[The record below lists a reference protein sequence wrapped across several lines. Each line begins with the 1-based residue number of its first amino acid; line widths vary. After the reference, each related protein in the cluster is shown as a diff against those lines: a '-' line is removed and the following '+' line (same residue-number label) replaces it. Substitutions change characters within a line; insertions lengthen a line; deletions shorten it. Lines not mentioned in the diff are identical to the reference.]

1 MKKLSKII
9 RILTIAPIIAAVM
22 LTIIYLTRP
31 EQIGGAINF
40 IMSLLFLTGTARHF
54 LSPAAHYALF

>member
-31 EQIGGAINF
+31 EQMPTPDKEVF
-40 IMSLLFLTGTARHF
+40 M
-54 LSPAAHYALF
+54 

>member
-40 IMSLLFLTGTARHF
+40 IMSLLFLKVG
-54 LSPAAHYALF
+54 S